1 MVARVL
7 AGVLLAAVVLA
18 GGQGRTHPGD
28 VPVARLATDPA
39 MACQDQRSGWLVA
52 CPHGN
57 DLPPPG
63 VSLYQR
69 PGLKELEARETLTS
83 RSPRLRAAAA
93 LEQAAGSSGAGPATV
108 PCIGDGTSGNRFQV
122 IYARAVDVT
131 DRYSSLL
138 PSLRQWAA
146 EADRAVWLS
155 AGQTGGGR
163 HLRFV
168 TDAACQLQ
176 VAQVTLSPL
185 GDDSFDQMRQ
195 ELRAAGYNRSDR
207 KYLVWVD
214 AAVGIC
220 GLGEGY
226 YDQRPTADNLNNT
239 GPLYARVDAP
249 CWNYA
254 ELHEI
259 VHTLGAVQPHAPHPS
274 GYLHCTDEADVM
286 CYDDDGGGPVTMT
299 SACPPE
305 HELLLDCGHDD
316 YFSTQPPAGSYLASH
331 WNTANSSFLE
341 PDTAPR
347 SARLSLARA
356 TTITYGGRAGLTG
369 RLVDNHSGAAISGM
383 PVTLWARR
391 ALTSN
396 PQAAGTATSGGD
408 GSVRFTPAPSATTAY
423 RASFGGSQAYG
434 TASSTQVTVTVRPRV
449 TARRSASI
457 IRYGQT
463 LTVVGTVSPNHAG
476 QRIYLQRRVSSG
488 KWRTAVSATLTRTSS
503 YSLRVKPPVKG
514 NLTYRVLKGG
524 DSDHTSG
531 VSQTLPLSVR

>member
-7 AGVLLAAVVLA
+7 VGALLAALILA
-18 GGQGRTHPGD
+18 GGPGRTHSGD

-39 MACQDQRSGWLVA
+39 MACRDQRSGWLVA
-52 CPHGN
+52 CLHGN

-108 PCIGDGTSGNRFQV
+108 PCIGNGTSGNRFQV
-122 IYARAVDVT
+122 IYARAVDIT

-176 VAQVTLSPL
+176 VAQVTLSPQ

-195 ELRAAGYNRSDR
+195 ELQAAGYNRSDR

-220 GLGEGY
+220 GLGEVY

-341 PDTAPR
+341 PDAAPR
-347 SARLSLARA
+347 PARLSLAGA
-356 TTITYGGRAGLTG
+356 TTITYGGRASLTG
-369 RLVDNHSGAAISGM
+369 RLVDNHSGAAISGL
-383 PVTLWARR
+383 PVNLWARR

-396 PQAAGTATSGGD
+396 PQAAGTATSSAD

-423 RASFGGSQAYG
+423 RASFGGSQTHG
-434 TASSTQVTVTVRPRV
+434 TASSTQLTVTVRPRV

-476 QRIYLQRRVSSG
+476 QRVYLQRRVSG
-488 KWRTAVSATLTRTSS
+488 RWRTAVSATLTRTSS
-503 YSLRVKPPVKG
+503 YSLRVKPPLKG
-514 NLTYRVLKGG
+514 NLTYRVLKVG
-524 DSDHTSG
+524 DSDHTRAA
-531 VSQTLPLSVR
+531 SQNLPLSVR